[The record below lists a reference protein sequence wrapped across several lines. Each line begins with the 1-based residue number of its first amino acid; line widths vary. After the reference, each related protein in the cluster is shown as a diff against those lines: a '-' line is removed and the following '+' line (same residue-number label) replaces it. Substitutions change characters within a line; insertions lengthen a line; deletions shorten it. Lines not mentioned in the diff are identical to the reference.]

1 MDARGGAM
9 TSPDTPTRRI
19 LLAAACGAL
28 AALASPALAS
38 EKKKDDGKQALDP
51 TYKLG
56 SMTIPIIANGRI
68 VNYVFVAMTLKL
80 TSGTEV
86 ESFKDKEPALRDAIV
101 RAAHKTPFTRADT
114 WKEVDGPRLTAFVL
128 SQCAVLFGKGKVASV
143 EIVKQIP
150 RQQLM
155 PPKASAAIQVDRD
168 IVRP

>member
-1 MDARGGAM
+1 M
-9 TSPDTPTRRI
+9 SPRNILTRRVLI
-19 LLAAACGAL
+19 TAAVSAVVSMAG
-28 AALASPALAS
+28 PAFAS
-38 EKKKDDGKQALDP
+38 EKKKEGGEQALDP

-101 RAAHKTPFTRADT
+101 RAAYKTPFTRADT

-128 SQCAVLFGKGKVASV
+128 GQCAVLFGKGKVASV

-155 PPKASAAIQVDRD
+155 PPKANAAIQADREV
-168 IVRP
+168 VRP

>member
-1 MDARGGAM
+1 M
-9 TSPDTPTRRI
+9 TDHAKLSRRL
-19 LLAAACGAL
+19 LLAAVVAL
-28 AALASPALAS
+28 AAGPALAS
-38 EKKKDDGKQALDP
+38 APKKKEGEGQALDP

-80 TSGTEV
+80 ASGTEV

-101 RAAHKTPFTRADT
+101 RAAYKTPFTRPDT
-114 WKEVDGPRLTAFVL
+114 WKEVDGHRLTSFVL
-128 SQCAVLFGKGKVASV
+128 GQCAALFGKGKVASV

-155 PPKASAAIQVDRD
+155 PPGAPRSTAAAHH
-168 IVRP
+168 

>member
-1 MDARGGAM
+1 MAGAM
-9 TSPDTPTRRI
+9 TALVTPSRRF
-19 LLAAACGAL
+19 LLAAACAL
-28 AALASPALAS
+28 LATPALAN
-38 EKKKDDGKQALDP
+38 EKKKEGEEQALDP

-86 ESFKDKEPALRDAIV
+86 ESFKEKEPALRDAIV
-101 RAAHKTPFTRADT
+101 RAAYRTPFTRTDS
-114 WKEVDGPRLTAFVL
+114 WKEVDGPRLTGFVL
-128 SQCAVLFGKGKVASV
+128 SQCNALFGKGKVASV

-155 PPKASAAIQVDRD
+155 PPKARVANASGTG
-168 IVRP
+168 PLNP